1 MIEEAEKRIYIIV
14 HYGLDYIELFN
25 LKYDDLT
32 FKENLTSIQR
42 VYVRGAVRYT
52 IINNTPK
59 SSSNCKLIRNTLT
72 LNWPTNCIVTVVAF
86 LMSKPMNSG
95 KYAISLMSIRYG
107 RVNASLQKARAK
119 QREREKARRNRKK
132 TDWKNRLNDQ
142 R

>member
-1 MIEEAEKRIYIIV
+1 MDQWRKHLIEEAEKRIYIIV

-86 LMSKPMNSG
+86 EMSKPMNSG
-95 KYAISLMSIRYG
+95 KYAISLISYRLWPRIRI
-107 RVNASLQKARAK
+107 AAK
-119 QREREKARRNRKK
+119 SEGKTERERES
-132 TDWKNRLNDQ
+132 
-142 R
+142 